1 MTALDDVTFKD
12 DTPIGYGITLTALAG
27 GFAAGDNDVSKDYKK
42 PATT

>member
-12 DTPIGYGITLTALAG
+12 DMPIGYGITLTALSG
-27 GFAAGDNDVSKDYKK
+27 GFGAGDNDVSKEYIK